1 VLKTTSRD
9 PIDSFASVTEE
20 LGSMKSDRAFS
31 IRPDLVENLE
41 RTWVNLAGPGAV
53 WTGAERL
60 AIAAEARRARNQE
73 PPGDVLPPPA
83 IEAARLLAADPAA
96 ARRSWVE
103 SLVADGLDYER
114 YVELLGV
121 VARLV
126 AVDTFSEALGM
137 PLTPLLEP
145 TAGDPT
151 GETDT
156 AAGRAKGWVPVVG
169 GTSITQALSLIPSE
183 NAELERFHGP
193 MYLTF
198 KEMSDPVIARGLT
211 RPQMELVA
219 SRTSA
224 FNECFY

>member
-1 VLKTTSRD
+1 
-9 PIDSFASVTEE
+9 
-20 LGSMKSDRAFS
+20 M
-31 IRPDLVENLE
+31 
-41 RTWVNLAGPGAV
+41 
-53 WTGAERL
+53 
-60 AIAAEARRARNQE
+60 
-73 PPGDVLPPPA
+73 
-83 IEAARLLAADPAA
+83 LAADPAA
-96 ARRSWVE
+96 ARRTWLE
-103 SLVADGLDYER
+103 SLLADGLDNER
-114 YVELLGV
+114 YIELLGV

-126 AVDTFSEALGM
+126 AVDTFSEALGL
-137 PLTPLLEP
+137 PLTPFPER
-145 TAGDPT
+145 TAGEPT

-156 AAGRAKGWVPVVG
+156 SARPGKGWVPVVG

-198 KEMSDPVIARGLT
+198 QEMSDPAIARGLT

>member
-1 VLKTTSRD
+1 
-9 PIDSFASVTEE
+9 
-20 LGSMKSDRAFS
+20 
-31 IRPDLVENLE
+31 
-41 RTWVNLAGPGAV
+41 
-53 WTGAERL
+53 
-60 AIAAEARRARNQE
+60 
-73 PPGDVLPPPA
+73 
-83 IEAARLLAADPAA
+83 LLAADPAA
-96 ARRSWVE
+96 ARHNWLE
-103 SLVADGLDYER
+103 SLLADGLDYER
-114 YVELLGV
+114 YIELLGV

-126 AVDTFSEALGM
+126 AVDTFSEALSL
-137 PLTPLLEP
+137 PLTPLPEP
-145 TAGDPT
+145 TAGEPT

-156 AAGRAKGWVPVVG
+156 RARPSKGWVPVVG

-198 KEMSDPVIARGLT
+198 KEMSDPAVARGLT

>member
-1 VLKTTSRD
+1 MNHE
-9 PIDSFASVTEE
+9 PQISFRS
-20 LGSMKSDRAFS
+20 
-31 IRPDLVENLE
+31 DLVENLE
-41 RTWVNLAGPGAV
+41 KTWANLAGPGAV

-73 PPGDVLPPPA
+73 PSGDVLPPPA

-96 ARRSWVE
+96 ARRSWLE
-103 SLVADGLDYER
+103 SLIADGLDYER

-126 AVDTFSEALGM
+126 AVDTFSEALGLS
-137 PLTPLLEP
+137 PTPLPE
-145 TAGDPT
+145 TVAGRPT
-151 GETDT
+151 GETDPT
-156 AAGRAKGWVPVVG
+156 ARPARGWVPVVG

-198 KEMSDPVIARGLT
+198 EEMSDPLIARGLT